1 MTESRTFEEFFSLM
15 IKSGWFRDESDDSD
29 IPQEIKDYTQK
40 RLEEL
45 GLKPNKIML
54 VSTPNSTNSF
64 WRMSQNE

>member
-15 IKSGWFRDESDDSD
+15 IKSGWFGDETDDSN

-45 GLKPNKIML
+45 GLKPNKIIL

-64 WRMSQNE
+64 WSELT